1 VLKMTVYGSRN
12 LPRSRFYFLNKFK
25 FVIYAL
31 FRVCVLNLSTI
42 TNKFE
47 KYQRNIMHINEDPY
61 RSVPGIRNRER
72 LRSIY
77 IYIYMWIHVNHSF
90 LLPSFVLCL
99 AHSIIQ
105 SIKNERVSRFVIS
118 RFFSFQH
125 MPLVIINR
133 KKANE
138 NSFCYDS
145 DN

>member
-1 VLKMTVYGSRN
+1 MTVYGSRN

-77 IYIYMWIHVNHSF
+77 IYIYVDTRQSF
-90 LLPSFVLCL
+90 FSL
-99 AHSIIQ
+99 AFFRLVFGTFDHSIN
-105 SIKNERVSRFVIS
+105 KERASE
-118 RFFSFQH
+118 SFRH
-125 MPLVIINR
+125 
-133 KKANE
+133 K
-138 NSFCYDS
+138 
-145 DN
+145 